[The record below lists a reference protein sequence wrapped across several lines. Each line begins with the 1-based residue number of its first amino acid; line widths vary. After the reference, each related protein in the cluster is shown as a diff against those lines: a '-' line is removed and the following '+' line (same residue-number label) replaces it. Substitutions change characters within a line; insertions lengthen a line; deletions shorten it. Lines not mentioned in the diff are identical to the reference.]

1 MLGEEI
7 AGVERRPPRAAPG
20 PVALEIRGLSAPGPD
35 EASGLRAIDLAV
47 GEGEI
52 VGVVGIDGNGQRE
65 LEEVLAGV
73 RRPTQG
79 LIRVR
84 GEPVEPG
91 PRALRRAGVAH
102 LSGDRE
108 SAGLVPGM
116 SLAENF
122 ALKGSYDDRR
132 FFRRARF
139 DRSAAR
145 RAVAAAARS
154 FSIVPAGPDLDC
166 AARSGGNAP
175 KRAVA
180 R

>member
-7 AGVERRPPRAAPG
+7 AGVERGPPRAAPG
-20 PVALEIRGLSAPGPD
+20 SAALEIRGLSAPGPD
-35 EASGLRAIDLAV
+35 AASGLREIDLAV
-47 GEGEI
+47 REGEI
-52 VGVVGIDGNGQRE
+52 LGVVGIDGNGQRE

-73 RRPTQG
+73 LQPSAG
-79 LIRVR
+79 EIRVR
-84 GEPVEPG
+84 GERVAADA
-91 PRALRRAGVAH
+91 RALRRAGVAH

-139 DRSAAR
+139 DRAAAR
-145 RAVAAAARS
+145 RAVAEAARRFAS
-154 FSIVPAGPDLDC
+154 VPADHDSEC
-166 AARSGGNAP
+166 AALPRGYAP
-175 KRAVA
+175 TP
-180 R
+180 